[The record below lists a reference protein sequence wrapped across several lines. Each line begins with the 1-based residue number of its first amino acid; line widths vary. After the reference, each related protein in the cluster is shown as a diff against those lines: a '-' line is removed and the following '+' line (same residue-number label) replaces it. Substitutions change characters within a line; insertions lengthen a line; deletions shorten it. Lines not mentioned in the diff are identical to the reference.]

1 MNSILT
7 LFTNKVEGKNR
18 NPITNIMRKKFLPN
32 RVGKNRILSQCDG
45 KKFFPLRPTAV
56 RGRGGVFEGFLGVVH
71 VRGGIESNEF
81 RINFSRIFQVN
92 FSRIFRI

>member
-1 MNSILT
+1 MVKNS
-7 LFTNKVEGKNR
+7 
-18 NPITNIMRKKFLPN
+18 
-32 RVGKNRILSQCDG
+32 
-45 KKFFPLRPTAV
+45 FPCGLRPC
-56 RGRGGVFEGFLGVVH
+56 GGGGGGFEGFLGVVH